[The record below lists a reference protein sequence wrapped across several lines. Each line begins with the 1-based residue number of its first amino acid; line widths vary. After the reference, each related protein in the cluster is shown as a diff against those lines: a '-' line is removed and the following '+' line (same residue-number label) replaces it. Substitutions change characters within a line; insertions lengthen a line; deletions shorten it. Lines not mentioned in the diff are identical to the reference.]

1 MLQSPQSFDHQA
13 HRAAHSPHD
22 HHFTLRWLL
31 SGIPFVLALAVQFG
45 GWAWFG
51 GKLDQRLAGVE
62 SGIHDLRPIV
72 DETSKKADAAAMHIQ
87 MFESQLT
94 DLRGRVDEH
103 DSSLSAIA
111 RIEERLTAQQRQLDR
126 LEVLI
131 ERRPT

>member
-1 MLQSPQSFDHQA
+1 MVQEAQSPVARLAHADHD
-13 HRAAHSPHD
+13 PH
-22 HHFTLRWLL
+22 FSLRWLI
-31 SGIPFVLALAVQFG
+31 GAVPFVLALAVQFG

-72 DETSKKADAAAMHIQ
+72 DETSKKADVAAMHIQ
-87 MFESQLT
+87 TLESQLT

-103 DSSLSAIA
+103 DASLSAIA

>member
-1 MLQSPQSFDHQA
+1 MVQSPPSFDHRA
-13 HRAAHSPHD
+13 HRAAHPPHD
-22 HHFTLRWLL
+22 HHLILRWVLG
-31 SGIPFVLALAVQFG
+31 GIPFVLALAVQFG

-72 DETSKKADAAAMHIQ
+72 DETSKKADNAAMHIQ
-87 MFESQLT
+87 TLEAQLT

-103 DSSLSAIA
+103 DASLSAIA
-111 RIEERLTAQQRQLDR
+111 RIEERLTSQQRQLDR